1 MKNYLDFTL
10 TGRKLFPIWF
20 LFIVLFIVPYIL
32 LLITATNMQSGD
44 MNSLVNAADPVNP
57 ANLQPNGALPIYFF
71 PCLTGL
77 LLFAYCIM
85 FYLTKLLIE
94 GVAYKDKSL
103 VFDGTF
109 GKYLGILLLGV
120 FLTIITLGIYLP
132 WFIRS
137 ITRFYIDHSALD
149 SQKFKFMG
157 KGNKLFVIFLFTLI
171 IPLILFSAAVIFLTI
186 FLTRVAVPT
195 DTAVTAQGVSWMV
208 AGYVFEMFML
218 TPYMYLYYKW
228 MVQVNYKE
236 YSIRW
241 ETSFFP
247 SCVRIFFE
255 ILFSVITLGLYF
267 PLAMIRLYRYFA
279 GKTIAASGESKRR
292 FGFDCDPFNDYI
304 YILAQIFLTIITLS
318 IYYPWACCNIYKRLL
333 SKTYL
338 ETN

>member
-1 MKNYLDFTL
+1 MKNYFDFTL

-20 LFIVLFIVPYIL
+20 LLIVLFIVPYIVL
-32 LLITATNMQSGD
+32 LATITNLQSGN
-44 MNSLVNAADPVNP
+44 MNSIFDAANTANAQP
-57 ANLQPNGALPIYFF
+57 AATLPLYFF
-71 PCLTGL
+71 PCLIGL
-77 LLFAYCIM
+77 LLVCYAIIYF
-85 FYLTKLLIE
+85 LKKLLIE

-109 GKYLGILLLGV
+109 GQYLGILLLGS
-120 FLTIITLGIYLP
+120 FLSIITLGIYIP

-137 ITRFYIDHSALD
+137 LARFYIDHSALD

-171 IPLILFSAAVIFLTI
+171 IPLILFSAAVILVTQFVDTVDSAPI
-186 FLTRVAVPT
+186 FFF
-195 DTAVTAQGVSWMV
+195 MV
-208 AGYVFEMFML
+208 VGYVIEL
-218 TPYMYLYYKW
+218 IILVPYIYLYYKW

-241 ETSFFP
+241 ETNFFS
-247 SCVRIFFE
+247 SCARIFFE

-292 FGFDCDPFNDYI
+292 FGFDCDPFKDYI
-304 YILAQIFLTIITLS
+304 FILAQILLTVITLS
-318 IYYPWACCNIYKRLL
+318 IYYPWACCKIAKRLL